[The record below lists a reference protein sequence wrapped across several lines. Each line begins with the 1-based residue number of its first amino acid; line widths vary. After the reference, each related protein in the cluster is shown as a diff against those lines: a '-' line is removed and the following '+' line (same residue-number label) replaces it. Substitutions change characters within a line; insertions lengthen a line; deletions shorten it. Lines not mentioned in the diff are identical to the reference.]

1 MSTAEKVRAGDTIEK
16 ALRRFK
22 RKIDQAATLKIVKAK
37 RYFSKRS
44 DRLREKSKA
53 AGKRAKLAA
62 RRGY

>member
-1 MSTAEKVRAGDTIEK
+1 MSVAEKVRPGDTIEK

-37 RYFSKRS
+37 RYYAKPS
-44 DRLREKSKA
+44 DRAREKSKA
-53 AGKRAKLAA
+53 ATKRAKLAA